1 MGVLMAESSAAVLDV
16 EVSRARA
23 DAFYRPGLDLLRAVA
38 FLLVFV
44 AHGLMSDLNQATQIG
59 ALARTGEFGV
69 AIFFFLSSYL
79 ITELLLREKRDIGT
93 ILIPQFY
100 VRRIL
105 RIWPLYFTVIGVG
118 WFYGLFSASHTLS
131 LAWVASLVMLC
142 TNWYTV
148 GHGFPPGFLFPLWSI
163 SLEEQFYLAWPLLVK
178 YLSPETLFGVA
189 WLLMSASYLTLAILL
204 DHGRNLDPAI
214 FVNSLVQFQFFAL
227 GSMTALLLRGRV
239 PRLGKSLRWGMLLV
253 GLLCLRAAQGAVFTE
268 DPTTPH
274 DFIHIA
280 PCYLAALA
288 GCLCLFLCFL
298 PLGTGR
304 LMKPFLYLGKISY
317 GLYVYHVLWLGL
329 ARDLLLR
336 LAGTRMSA
344 QGLQLT
350 AMAIALPATIVTAM
364 ISYRCLET
372 PFLKL
377 KKRFTVV
384 ASRPV

>member
-1 MGVLMAESSAAVLDV
+1 
-16 EVSRARA
+16 
-23 DAFYRPGLDLLRAVA
+23 
-38 FLLVFV
+38 VFV
-44 AHGLMSDLNQATQIG
+44 AHGLMSELNQATQIG
-59 ALARTGEFGV
+59 AVARTGEFGV

-93 ILIPQFY
+93 VLIPQFY

-131 LAWVASLVMLC
+131 LAWIASLVLLC

-148 GHGFPPGFLFPLWSI
+148 GHGYPPGFLFPLWSI

-178 YLSPETLFGVA
+178 YLSPAALFGVA
-189 WLLMSASYLTLAILL
+189 SLLMSASYLTLAILL

-227 GSMTALLLRGRV
+227 GSMTALVLRGRI
-239 PRLGKSLRWGMLLV
+239 PRMGKSLRWAMLVV
-253 GLLCLRAAQGAVFTE
+253 GLLCLRVAQAAVFTD
-268 DPTTPH
+268 DPTTAH
-274 DFIHIA
+274 DFTHIA

-288 GCLCLFLCFL
+288 GCLCLFFCFL
-298 PLGTGR
+298 QLGTGR
-304 LMKPFLYLGKISY
+304 LIKPFLFLGKISY
-317 GLYVYHVLWLGL
+317 GLYVFHVLWLGL
-329 ARDLLLR
+329 ARDGLLR
-336 LAGTRMSA
+336 FAGMSGIA
-344 QGLQLT
+344 LQLT

-364 ISYRCLET
+364 ISYRYLET
-372 PFLKL
+372 PFLKF

>member
-1 MGVLMAESSAAVLDV
+1 MGVLMAKSIAAVLDV
-16 EVSRARA
+16 EATRART
-23 DAFYRPGLDLLRAVA
+23 DALYRPGLDLLRAVA

-44 AHGLMSDLNQATQIG
+44 AHGLMSELNQATQIG

-93 ILIPQFY
+93 VLIPQFY
-100 VRRIL
+100 ARRIL
-105 RIWPLYFTVIGVG
+105 RIWPLYFSVIGVG
-118 WFYGLFSASHTLS
+118 WFYGHFSASHTLS
-131 LAWVASLVMLC
+131 LAWVASLVLLC
-142 TNWYTV
+142 TNWYTA

-178 YLSPETLFGVA
+178 YLSPAALFGVA
-189 WLLMSASYLTLAILL
+189 SLLMSASYLTLAILL

-227 GSMTALLLRGRV
+227 GSMTALVLRGRIPKV
-239 PRLGKSLRWGMLLV
+239 GKSLRWAMLAA
-253 GLLCLRAAQGAVFTE
+253 GLLCLRAAQSAVFAD

-274 DFIHIA
+274 DFTHIA

-288 GCLCLFLCFL
+288 GCLCLFFCFL
-298 PLGTGR
+298 QLGTGR

-344 QGLQLT
+344 IEFQLT

-364 ISYRCLET
+364 ISYRYLET